1 MKTGCFIKSLIVA
14 TIVIASI
21 TYIVTNKFDDWVKKP
36 IQDFA
41 FNIALEEFNE
51 EIETIP
57 NSQNKE
63 TLIKMVESFVEDLR
77 KVDKINMNNL
87 DKVGKML
94 NNVISDSDISM
105 DELNEIKST
114 MEEFLKNEK

>member
-1 MKTGCFIKSLIVA
+1 MKTGCFIKSLIIA

-63 TLIKMVESFVEDLR
+63 TLIKMVESFIVDLR
-77 KVDKINMNNL
+77 KVDNINMNNL

>member
-1 MKTGCFIKSLIVA
+1 MKTGCFIKSLIIA

-21 TYIVTNKFDDWVKKP
+21 TYIVTNKFDDWVKKT

-63 TLIKMVESFVEDLR
+63 TLIKMVESFVEDVR

>member
-1 MKTGCFIKSLIVA
+1 MKTGCFIKSLIIA

-21 TYIVTNKFDDWVKKP
+21 TYIVTNKFDDWVKKT

>member
-1 MKTGCFIKSLIVA
+1 MKTGCFIKSLIIA

-77 KVDKINMNNL
+77 KVDNINMNNL

-94 NNVISDSDISM
+94 NKVISDSDISM